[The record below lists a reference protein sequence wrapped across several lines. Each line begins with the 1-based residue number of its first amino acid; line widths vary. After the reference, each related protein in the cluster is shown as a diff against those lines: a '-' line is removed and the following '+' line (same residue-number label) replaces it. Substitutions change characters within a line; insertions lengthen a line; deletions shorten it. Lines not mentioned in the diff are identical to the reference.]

1 MSKVALERKEVR
13 KRLKVG
19 KGKMQVSGRFVLNW
33 HAHVGVGE
41 VRPGNL
47 FGFLFVLFFKA

>member
-13 KRLKVG
+13 KRLEVG